1 MPMISLEQEEMISL
15 VVDSAVASAEA
26 LVACPGASSVEV
38 VLEISVILVGVAS
51 RSNSPVS
58 HQWVAQAL
66 LRPKLKPL
74 LRMVNE

>member
-1 MPMISLEQEEMISL
+1 MISSVREEMTSL
-15 VVDSAVASAEA
+15 VAVVSAVALAEA

-58 HQWVAQAL
+58 HQWVALAL

-74 LRMVNE
+74 LRMVNA